1 MFAPIDP
8 RGGSPQIPAYVDGFG
23 RGPTYSFLF
32 PGAGQLARG
41 NPQHQPG
48 QWDPHGQLLQ
58 LLTNLS
64 GPDQPAQQVHPIHE
78 GGGLPGGLHRGVGY
92 LPPHYEPGS
101 IDVQRGAGQQL
112 PLYQGHHEMV
122 GAAQNLAR
130 FLAQQH
136 TAGLRRY
143 NGRH

>member
-58 LLTNLS
+58 LLS
-64 GPDQPAQQVHPIHE
+64 GVHPSAPGSDIYIGGSGAGGNYQQPAPFEQ
-78 GGGLPGGLHRGVGY
+78 
-92 LPPHYEPGS
+92 
-101 IDVQRGAGQQL
+101 
-112 PLYQGHHEMV
+112 HHAMV